1 MMLSDTLKNYKIIL
15 ASASPRRRHL
25 LGEMG
30 FEFDVVSRK
39 IAEVF
44 PLAYNPEQVAL
55 HLAELK
61 AAAFSTTELEP
72 DKLLIAADTV
82 VALENRILGKPISRK
97 NAFDTLEQLSGRSH
111 KVITGVC
118 LRTSTG
124 THSFASSTKV
134 YFKQL
139 DAEEINYYITN
150 FLPFD
155 KAGAYGIQEWIGH
168 VAIEKIE
175 GSYYNVMGLPTHK
188 LYEELMSFI

>member
-1 MMLSDTLKNYKIIL
+1 MLSDTLKKYKIIL

-25 LGEMG
+25 LREMG
-30 FEFDVVSRK
+30 FEFDVISRK
-39 IAEVF
+39 ITEAF

-61 AAAFSTTELEP
+61 AATFSTAELEP

-118 LRTSTG
+118 LRTSTEA
-124 THSFASSTKV
+124 HSFASATKV

-139 DAEEINYYITN
+139 NTEEINYYITN